1 MKLNLDDFA
10 SQLTANR
17 GRNQELSPGIRA
29 AICTLVAAGKSERFV
44 AGLFRVSPS
53 TVHYAIEHWKKHH
66 TFESKPRKGRPQSL
80 TRKEKRYIILL
91 VKRNRTLAKKALVN
105 ATGKVVSYSTIKR
118 CLRANNMRKWR
129 AMKRIPLCKEV
140 AKDRYDFVCDWLE
153 NIDEFLQVCYPEV
166 VPDFLPR

>member
-1 MKLNLDDFA
+1 M
-10 SQLTANR
+10 
-17 GRNQELSPGIRA
+17 
-29 AICTLVAAGKSERFV
+29 CTLVAAGKSERFV

-53 TVHYAIEHWKKHH
+53 TVHYAIEHWKKNH
-66 TFESKPRKGRPQSL
+66 TFESKPRKGRPPSL

-118 CLRANNMRKWR
+118 CLRANHMRKWK

-140 AKDRYDFVCDWLE
+140 AKDRYDFACDWLE
-153 NIDEFLQVCYPEV
+153 NIEEFLQVCHAEV
-166 VPDFLPR
+166 VLDFLPR